1 MEEDTRLMMAGVCRW
16 TYDAQAFAWYFT
28 LNNQIGVAHDSI
40 FTEARVDLDRDGRV
54 MGIELMDPRLLPP
67 KAPPEAK

>member
-1 MEEDTRLMMAGVCRW
+1 
-16 TYDAQAFAWYFT
+16 

-54 MGIELMDPRLLPP
+54 VGIELMDPRLLPP
-67 KAPPEAK
+67 KDPLEAK

>member
-1 MEEDTRLMMAGVCRW
+1 MMAGVCRW
-16 TYDAQAFAWYFT
+16 TYDAQAFAWCFA

-54 MGIELMDPRLLPP
+54 VGIELMDPRLLPP
-67 KAPPEAK
+67 KDPLEAK